1 MTLVVGF
8 WLWKVFISGHVDDFM
23 FVADANDTVWQDT
36 KQAIQSHFRWGNFEY
51 NNFIQC
57 GVQIQRKPNGTF
69 ELSQDRYMQNIKEIP
84 ICQERRKQRKEPVN
98 EHEKAQLRGPLGALA
113 WHCNQVGFRFCT
125 CVSLGLSEVPH
136 ATVETLVQTNALLH
150 RVRDAAKEPMVIYP
164 IKWER
169 IGSYAWADV
178 GLSSGEIQHV
188 SPMCW
193 RSAKLDRVCRS
204 PGAAEHMQPL
214 MLRMFFVFV
223 AF

>member
-1 MTLVVGF
+1 
-8 WLWKVFISGHVDDFM
+8 M

-36 KQAIQSHFRWGNFEY
+36 KQAIQSHFRWGKFEY

-136 ATVETLVQTNALLH
+136 ANF
-150 RVRDAAKEPMVIYP
+150 
-164 IKWER
+164 
-169 IGSYAWADV
+169 GSN
-178 GLSSGEIQHV
+178 
-188 SPMCW
+188 
-193 RSAKLDRVCRS
+193 
-204 PGAAEHMQPL
+204 
-214 MLRMFFVFV
+214 
-223 AF
+223 